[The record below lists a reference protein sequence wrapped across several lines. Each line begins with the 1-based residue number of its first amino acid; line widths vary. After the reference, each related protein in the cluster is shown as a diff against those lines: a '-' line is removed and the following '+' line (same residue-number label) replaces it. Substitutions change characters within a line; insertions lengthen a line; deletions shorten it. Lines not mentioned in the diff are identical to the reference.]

1 VDYIHWLRSKVGHEK
16 VILVVAGVIVF
27 DENGKVLLQ
36 KRSKT
41 EEVWGFPGGM
51 MELGES
57 AEETAVRE
65 VYEETGLEV
74 EVTSLLGVYSKY
86 SDEYPNGDKA
96 QPIAIVFKGKAV
108 GGKLKI
114 DNKETYDLQFFHP
127 EHAPNLFNR
136 QHNDMLED
144 IRNNQINV
152 YR

>member
-1 VDYIHWLRSKVGHEK
+1 MDYIPWIRSKVGHDK
-16 VILVVAGVIVF
+16 IMLVVAGVIIF
-27 DENGKVLLQ
+27 DDDGKVLLQ

-74 EVTSLLGVYSKY
+74 EVTSLLGVYTKY
-86 SDEYPNGDKA
+86 SDQYANGDKA
-96 QPIAIVFKGKAV
+96 QPIAIAFKGKAV
-108 GGKLKI
+108 GGRLKI
-114 DNKETYDLQFFHP
+114 DNEETYDLQYFHP
-127 EHAPNLFNR
+127 EKAPKLFNR

-144 IRNNQINV
+144 IRNNQTAV